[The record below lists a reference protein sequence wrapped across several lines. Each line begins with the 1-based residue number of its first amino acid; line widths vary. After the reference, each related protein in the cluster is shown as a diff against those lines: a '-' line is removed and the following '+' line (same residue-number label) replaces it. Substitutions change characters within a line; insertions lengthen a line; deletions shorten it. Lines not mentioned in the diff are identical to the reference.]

1 MAALAAARRQLW
13 IAQARLPYKDK
24 ALLLD
29 APVTPGTPKSRFR
42 LLQPLLELM
51 HRTVFTVRNTEAAH
65 KQQPQLNELSLV
77 NNHLLQLSKYNG
89 QVLGRSMAALAAAR
103 RQLWI
108 AQARLPYKDKALL
121 LDAPVTPGTPKS
133 RFRLLQPLLELMHR
147 TVFTV
152 RNTEAAHKQQPQW

>member
-65 KQQPQLNELSLV
+65 KQQPQAVGESLLYMLECSLGPGYSTELREAWVTLYAIVVETMS
-77 NNHLLQLSKYNG
+77 SGWTENG
-89 QVLGRSMAALAAAR
+89 EN
-103 RQLWI
+103 
-108 AQARLPYKDKALL
+108 
-121 LDAPVTPGTPKS
+121 KS
-133 RFRLLQPLLELMHR
+133 D
-147 TVFTV
+147 
-152 RNTEAAHKQQPQW
+152 